1 MLSPPDGLRPDML
14 TAALAAGW
22 GLEVASLGYLPL
34 GFGSHHWEVAD
45 AVGLRWFVTA
55 DELRAR
61 RMSRS
66 EPLDAVFG
74 RLSAA
79 LATAMKLSALGR
91 TFVVAPVPAA
101 DGEPLRRLTDRF
113 SVALY
118 PFVDGQSF
126 RWGEN
131 QPAEHRRAVLDM
143 IISIHM
149 APAAASERAMTD
161 DLSILF
167 RDELDAALDGEPG
180 TPDSGPYGQRTA
192 ELVAAHRDVIRQS
205 LSRYDAL
212 ATRLR
217 CGGQPMVL
225 THGEPHPGNTMRSES
240 GWLFIDWDTALI
252 SAPER
257 DLFDVDPGDG
267 SMLGAYQ
274 HATGLTPR
282 PDALDMFRLRWDLT
296 DIALS
301 VSQFRA
307 AHSGDANDATSFGRL
322 VLLLTRLAVTD

>member
-1 MLSPPDGLRPDML
+1 MLSPPDGLRPEML

-22 GLEVASLGYLPL
+22 GLEVTWLGYLPV
-34 GFGSHHWEVAD
+34 GFGSHHWEVAGAD
-45 AVGLRWFVTA
+45 GTRWFVTA
-55 DELRAR
+55 DDLLAR

-74 RLSAA
+74 RLTAA

-91 TFVVAPVPAA
+91 TFVVAPVPAT

-118 PFVDGQSF
+118 PFVDGESF
-126 RWGEN
+126 SWGES

-143 IISIHM
+143 IISIHT
-149 APAAASERAMTD
+149 APAAARERAMTD

-167 RDELDAALDGEPG
+167 RDELDGALDGIPG

-192 ELVAAHRDVIRQS
+192 ELVAGHRDAIRQS
-205 LSRYDAL
+205 LAWYDAL

-217 CGGQPMVL
+217 SGQPMVL
-225 THGEPHPGNTMRSES
+225 THGEPHPGNTMRAES

-257 DLFDVDPGDG
+257 DLFGVDPGDG
-267 SMLGAYQ
+267 SMLAAYQ
-274 HATGLTPR
+274 QATGITPR
-282 PDALDMFRLRWDLT
+282 PEALELFRLRWDLT

-301 VSQFRA
+301 VGQFRA
-307 AHSGDANDATSFGRL
+307 PHSGDANDAKSFGRL
-322 VLLLTRLAVTD
+322 PLLLSRIAVTG